1 MRVSL
6 SNDLTSNCLFAK
18 YNWQYLAKTPKST
31 FTIARDCII
40 FCVTLFLR
48 MFSKWNYTVKVFSF
62 SLSFDFD
69 WYFQG
74 SGRACTIGFIILCDC
89 YWMLFHKITDKIHV
103 GLHGN
108 LFVFP
113 VSIFCGF
120 LFHKCAGSHKI
131 FFSSLTSE
139 DDKKYLLRKIFI
151 KSTY

>member
-1 MRVSL
+1 MISL
-6 SNDLTSNCLFAK
+6 QAVCSLNIIGNISQKFQKALSQLHSLFWTRL
-18 YNWQYLAKTPKST
+18 YN
-31 FTIARDCII
+31 

-131 FFSSLTSE
+131 IFSSLTSE
-139 DDKKYLLRKIFI
+139 DDKNYLLRKIFI